1 MKLKKV
7 LLTPLLLLIG
17 LNAEVMT
24 GTTVG
29 KYSKPGAPI
38 DMTYLSDSVEKNQI
52 SDVNITLTT
61 TVRSGTMNVLLTLD
75 KKLTAVSSVEKE
87 INFEINPEQK
97 TYTIN
102 LKVSSKEDGLYYIRL
117 LTKINKGVGS
127 KLRAFAVPIKI
138 GKGKLKTRGTNLM
151 MKGTNGENI
160 SVSKA
165 IETIKVVKEK

>member
-1 MKLKKV
+1 MKFKGL

-38 DMTYLSDSVEKNQI
+38 DMTYLSDPVEKNKT
-52 SDVNITLTT
+52 SDINITLTT

-75 KKLTAVSSVEKE
+75 KKLTEISSIKKE
-87 INFEINPEQK
+87 ITFDITPEQK
-97 TYTIN
+97 KYTIN
-102 LKVSSKEDGLYYIRL
+102 LQVSSEEDGLYYIRL

-127 KLRAFAVPIKI
+127 KLRAFAVPVKI
-138 GKGKLKTRGTNLM
+138 GKGQIKTRGTSVM

-165 IETIKVVKEK
+165 IETIKVLKEK